1 MEFDCSKT
9 HNRDGSFT
17 FDSLV
22 ETDGFQNLHHL
33 FDDSNGHI
41 LANNPSYGSSLFD
54 DTRLQPYSSN
64 TSLLSLGDVN
74 TRNTVGGAAWSCN
87 QNVGISVYNDNLQK
101 SMEDGNP
108 QYMIEHAH
116 VNKSSPK
123 LSGPGIHGIE
133 PLKSFPLLNELSNLA
148 TERSKSSY
156 DQGASMNSKSM
167 QIKKTGGKANKIP
180 NLIKGQWTLE
190 EDR

>member
-54 DTRLQPYSSN
+54 DHYLQPHSSN
-64 TSLLSLGDVN
+64 SSLLSMGDVN
-74 TRNTVGGAAWSCN
+74 TRNTVGVAIGSFN
-87 QNVGISVYNDNLQK
+87 QNVDMSVHNGNLQK
-101 SMEDGNP
+101 NMEDGNN
-108 QYMIEHAH
+108 QYMIEHVH
-116 VNKSSPK
+116 VNKSSPQ
-123 LSGPGIHGIE
+123 LSTSGIHGIE

-148 TERSKSSY
+148 AEHSKSLY
-156 DQGASMNSKSM
+156 DQGANMNSKSLLM
-167 QIKKTGGKANKIP
+167 KKTGGKTNKKP
-180 NLIKGQWTLE
+180 NVIKGQWTLE